1 MIIPSKH
8 NGYTKDG
15 VRRLYLGGGGGG
27 GGAPTQTTSTVQNT
41 NIPQYAKPYVETML
55 GATQEQLFEGS
66 RGPSTTDPETGEVI
80 QGTYNITGFKPYK
93 AYGGTYDEQGKQTSY
108 DPGKAVAGFQPMQE
122 TAQRGIAGMQVPGQ
136 YGQGMDITGAGIRG
150 ALGTAGQARG
160 LAGLGYEA
168 AGAGDR
174 YAMQATNPY
183 ATQAY
188 MSPYMQNVV
197 DVQNREAMR
206 NAQIAGTQQ
215 QGEATR
221 VGAFGGSRDAIMRA
235 ERERN
240 LANMMNQ
247 NQAQG
252 LQSAY
257 QQAQQAQQ
265 FGSNLGL
272 QGLQAGMQGVGAG
285 IGAQQAAYNQAMQGG
300 QQLANLGQQQ
310 LTSQQGIYNMQNQ
323 YGGQQQALEQAKINQ
338 AMQDYANAQQY
349 PLMQLGTMSNM
360 LRGLPMQ
367 ASTTNQYQAAPNQ
380 LSQAIGTIGSGASIY
395 NAFNP
400 TGRAAGGEIKGY
412 AKGGIMSYDMG
423 GEVESQLKNMDEKQ
437 LEEQARESTS
447 PSIRRMAQRILR
459 ERQMSE
465 QPKGASAM
473 GIQYQAPQ
481 AEMPV
486 MRGGGIIAFAKGDT
500 VYGGPSSEAD
510 AGEAEA
516 KINMAERLA
525 QPAPTTGGIMG
536 AGPVTAAP
544 TTAIPPAPAK
554 PSPFIDKEAMAQRD
568 IFTAQANRATE
579 DVIKDIQAEQRALGV
594 DKSEARETYRAQQMA
609 ERANMKD
616 EQERQKHLRLAE
628 FFANWG
634 STPGPTLVAG
644 MNALK
649 QAIPGIVSDEKE
661 AKKARKEADKIIYD
675 IDEATRLE
683 KLGLYDKATALKE
696 KAAGRAEDYNKY
708 LLNLQAQREANE
720 RAIEAANIQAASSK
734 YVADT
739 HAKAQGVAT
748 AQRGQE
754 VMFANVDRALQ
765 GALRRLAETEKDIET
780 TISKPPK
787 GTPLAK
793 AIETVNRFNSIL
805 ADKKGDIS
813 KMSAYQIKEAEQ
825 AQETVDGF
833 KTRSDQRLQAAK
845 DEVRRYEDIFTNQGR
860 GAKSGSTNKT
870 QAGAS
875 TRPSLTDPSLQK
887 S

>member
-15 VRRLYLGGGGGG
+15 VRRLYLGGGGG

-108 DPGKAVAGFQPMQE
+108 DPGKSVAGFQPMQE

-310 LTSQQGIYNMQNQ
+310 LTSQQGIYSMQNQ
-323 YGGQQQALEQAKINQ
+323 FGGQQQALEQQKINQ

-395 NAFNP
+395 NAFK
-400 TGRAAGGEIKGY
+400 GASGGLPSEFKYSKG
-412 AKGGIMSYDMG
+412 GGIMSYDMG
-423 GEVESQLKNMDEKQ
+423 GEVESQLENMSAQQ
-437 LEEQARESTS
+437 LAEQVKESTS

-481 AEMPV
+481 AQMPA
-486 MRGGGIIAFAKGDT
+486 MRGGGIIAFKT
-500 VYGGPSSEAD
+500 GGGANEEG
-510 AGEAEA
+510 GEDEA
-516 KINMAERLA
+516 KIDMAERLA
-525 QPAPTTGGIMG
+525 KPAPTEGGILG

-544 TTAIPPAPAK
+544 TTPVPTAPAG
-554 PSPFIDKEAMAQRD
+554 PLPDIAKEAMRQRD
-568 IFTAQANRATE
+568 IYSTQANRPTTE
-579 DVIKDIQAEQRALGV
+579 LMKEIEAEREAMGLGQN
-594 DKSEARETYRAQQMA
+594 KAREDYRAQQMA

-649 QAIPGIVSDEKE
+649 QSIPNIVSDEKE

-708 LLNLQAQREANE
+708 LLTLQAQREANE
-720 RAIEAANIQAASSK
+720 RAIEAANIQAKSSK
-734 YVADT
+734 YTADT
-739 HAKAQGVAT
+739 HAAATKNAAANTERRIDEVARNNFQT
-748 AQRGQE
+748 Q
-754 VMFANVDRALQ
+754 ALQ
-765 GALRRLAETEKDIET
+765 TKRAVENLE
-780 TISKPPK
+780 S
-787 GTPLAK
+787 
-793 AIETVNRFNSIL
+793 
-805 ADKKGDIS
+805 
-813 KMSAYQIKEAEQ
+813 QIAKEAKDSMEYANAKRAVNTTKTSKELRAK
-825 AQETVDGF
+825 AQETVDEYDKGWADRRRVA
-833 KTRSDQRLQAAK
+833 KEDNDLAQEQLREINARLGYGK
-845 DEVRRYEDIFTNQGR
+845 KKPDN
-860 GAKSGSTNKT
+860 SGEGGSSTD
-870 QAGAS
+870 
-875 TRPSLTDPSLQK
+875 RPSIASFQR
-887 S
+887 